1 MGPKQPVKLET
12 ASNRPRWIAV
22 FAVLLT
28 VCVGASYFLLR
39 HGGSETSS
47 EEPSE
52 GGVARNSDAKKDIDG
67 PEQGQSSEDTWETEV
82 FASSA
87 SKQLKTL
94 AGLLKHPPQAD
105 TAGLRKIADES
116 VSVDVLRPEGLVEV
130 FSDGWFSVLRSEMRP
145 KAKEREGSVQTGL
158 VGMGRSLDVLSKPL
172 FGASDIHV
180 KFKIYSVDAGPS
192 SVRTDVLYQ
201 ASGTAAGRA
210 VQQNAVWQCRW
221 SPASSGGLPKLQRIE
236 LTSYEEVVG
245 RADSGALFA
254 DCTESVFRDE
264 VSFGDQILRGID
276 YWRGSLQ
283 AQYGVYPYGHHGIAV
298 GDVDGDGLEDLYV
311 CQPSGLP
318 NRLYLQNDDGTVR
331 DAAGVGGVD
340 WLDRSRGALLVDLDN
355 DGDQDLAVVL
365 NDTVVLMANDGGGVF
380 SARALERSMAE
391 PGGLAAADYDS
402 DGDLDVYVVN
412 YGARF
417 LSKSDSAI
425 PTPYYDAVNGG
436 ANMLLR
442 NDGAWVFSDVTAT
455 SGLDENNSRWSFAAS
470 WEDYDNDGDVDLY
483 VANDFGRNNLYRNDD
498 GRFVDVSAEA
508 GVEDVAAG
516 MSASWGDSNQDGKMD
531 LYVGNMFSS
540 AGLRVAPQS
549 RFQSESGEDVRRMYR
564 RHARG
569 NSLFLNGGDGA
580 FRDVSESAGVT
591 MGRWSWA
598 SKFADINNDGL
609 EDLLVANG
617 FVTGRDTNDL

>member
-12 ASNRPRWIAV
+12 ASNQPRWIAL
-22 FAVLLT
+22 FAILLT
-28 VCVGASYFLLR
+28 VCVGGSFLLLR
-39 HGGSETSS
+39 HRGPETSS
-47 EEPSE
+47 EEASE
-52 GGVARNSDAKKDIDG
+52 GGVARNSDAKTDIDG
-67 PEQGQSSEDTWETEV
+67 QEQGQSSEDTWDTEV

-94 AGLLKHPPQAD
+94 AGLLKHPPRAG
-105 TAGLRKIADES
+105 TAGLREIVEES

-130 FSDGWFSVLRSEMRP
+130 FSDGWFSVLRSEMRH
-145 KAKEREGSVQTGL
+145 KAKGPEASVQTGL
-158 VGMGRSLDVLSKPL
+158 VGMGRSLDALSKPL

-192 SVRTDVLYQ
+192 SVTTDVLYR

-221 SPASSGGLPKLQRIE
+221 KPASSGGLPKLQRIE

-245 RADSGALFA
+245 RADSGTLFV

-264 VSFGDQILRGID
+264 ASFGDQILRGID

-331 DAAGVGGVD
+331 DAAGAGGVD

-365 NDTVVLMANDGGGVF
+365 NSTVVLMANDGGGVF

-402 DGDLDVYVVN
+402 DGDLD
-412 YGARF
+412 
-417 LSKSDSAI
+417 L
-425 PTPYYDAVNGG
+425 
-436 ANMLLR
+436 
-442 NDGAWVFSDVTAT
+442 
-455 SGLDENNSRWSFAAS
+455 
-470 WEDYDNDGDVDLY
+470 
-483 VANDFGRNNLYRNDD
+483 
-498 GRFVDVSAEA
+498 
-508 GVEDVAAG
+508 
-516 MSASWGDSNQDGKMD
+516 
-531 LYVGNMFSS
+531 
-540 AGLRVAPQS
+540 
-549 RFQSESGEDVRRMYR
+549 
-564 RHARG
+564 
-569 NSLFLNGGDGA
+569 
-580 FRDVSESAGVT
+580 
-591 MGRWSWA
+591 
-598 SKFADINNDGL
+598 
-609 EDLLVANG
+609 
-617 FVTGRDTNDL
+617 